1 MESKLIELLTQLKGF
16 KFVSTIVLVYKKREK
31 EDKAKYD
38 NFYSNSK
45 AEIIIKESNIDN
57 VFQSIYTKI
66 IINIQ

>member
-1 MESKLIELLTQLKGF
+1 M
-16 KFVSTIVLVYKKREK
+16 STIVLVYKKREK
-31 EDKAKYD
+31 EDKTKYD

>member
-31 EDKAKYD
+31 EDKTKYD

>member
-31 EDKAKYD
+31 EDKTKYD

-45 AEIIIKESNIDN
+45 AEIIVKESNIDN

>member
-31 EDKAKYD
+31 EDKTKYD

-45 AEIIIKESNIDN
+45 AEIIFKESNIDN

>member
-31 EDKAKYD
+31 EDKTKYD

-45 AEIIIKESNIDN
+45 AERIIKESNIDN